1 MNPEPRN
8 RPKLTQ
14 GPEGRVIQSLMY
26 PTLLGMFAMVSYNI
40 ADAYFIGQLGAL
52 ELAAVSFTFP
62 VVFFIGSV
70 TVGLAHGTSAVCA
83 RLFGE
88 DNIADVGRVAFHAIL
103 LGVVTGLFFL
113 VIGLLTIDPLFRLL
127 GAEEATLEIIRRY
140 MRIYYY
146 GGVFVVVPL
155 IVNPVLRA
163 AGDARTPAII
173 VTSAA
178 VLHLVLAPI
187 LIFGLV
193 GCATARCRRRRGGDR
208 SGQRRHDGRI
218 DLGGLFARSPDRN
231 PRLIPA
237 SRAWTR
243 GVAYYTWDCR
253 PPPATVI
260 GPVTTAFITSQVAQF
275 GQEAVAGFGIASRVE
290 SLASLVLMSLSV
302 AVTPFVG
309 QNYGARLPDRVN
321 GGIRWAERFSLT
333 YGLVIALI
341 LALTGGMIASACLPT
356 AIRRSARRRCIY
368 ASCLISYMALG
379 IAMTATSSFNAVG
392 KPMLGM
398 IVSMTRTILVYAPL
412 AFIFARWFGLT
423 GIFAAAC
430 TANVRGRCLRIRA
443 DAESFCRSLSHAQA
457 RSRSDDG
464 QTGSRTHHAKHT
476 HHRLRL
482 HRYTGWPS
490 RLKRGGLSRRY
501 RHGA

>member
-1 MNPEPRN
+1 
-8 RPKLTQ
+8 
-14 GPEGRVIQSLMY
+14 MY

-40 ADAYFIGQLGAL
+40 ADTFFIGQLGAL

-62 VVFFIGSV
+62 VVFFVGSV

-88 DNIADVGRVAFHAIL
+88 ENIADVGRVAFHAIL

-113 VIGLLTIDPLFRLL
+113 VVGLLTIDPLFRLM

-178 VLHLVLAPI
+178 VLHLVLAPV
-187 LIFGLV
+187 LIFGL
-193 GCATARCRRRRGGDR
+193 
-208 SGQRRHDGRI
+208 
-218 DLGGLFARSPDRN
+218 LGA
-231 PRLIPA
+231 PRLGVEGAAVATVAANAAMMVA
-237 SRAWTR
+237 SISAVYLRGHLIAIRALSLHLVLDSWR
-243 GVAYYTWDCR
+243 RILHVGLPSAA
-253 PPPATVI
+253 ATVI

-275 GQEAVAGFGIASRVE
+275 GQEAVAGFGVASRVE

-309 QNYGARLPDRVN
+309 QNYGARLPGRVN

-341 LALTGGMIASACLPT
+341 LALTGGMIASAFTDSDT
-356 AIRRSARRRCIY
+356 AISTATLHLRIVP
-368 ASCLISYMALG
+368 ISYMALG

-392 KPMLGM
+392 KPLLGM
-398 IVSMTRTILVYAPL
+398 VVSLTRTILVYAPL
-412 AFIFARWFGLT
+412 AFILARWFGLN

-430 TANVRGRCLRIRA
+430 TANFVAGICGFGLMRRFLF
-443 DAESFCRSLSHAQA
+443 ESGYS
-457 RSRSDDG
+457 
-464 QTGSRTHHAKHT
+464 QTAVN
-476 HHRLRL
+476 
-482 HRYTGWPS
+482 
-490 RLKRGGLSRRY
+490 
-501 RHGA
+501 